1 MDFLFRKLNQW
12 VTVYIRYDRNLTRK
26 TANRLSRR
34 IRLWADVQEPA
45 CAASRRWLQ
54 RPEHRFNRVTDREQC
69 HLGAGCSRSTDCPR
83 PAARLGPAGRWRS
96 RISAPSRSYDKLGC
110 GTSPALLCADLTNSA
125 RAVLVEEP
133 SSEIP
138 TPSSATTPSSSSAP
152 AATAPQKDF
161 WDKLG
166 AVTVLIS
173 SVVIGA
179 AGVAATYVYN
189 NHELEIKHEEKE
201 AEEKRLQ
208 AQAEISRQIE
218 TNRRLEALFKYISS
232 DKDNEREF
240 GYAMFQALGQE
251 ALAVK
256 IIALRKDTAGAAVVQ
271 SATASTDP
279 GVAKQAELISAQL
292 SLRERLN
299 KGLAHGEME

>member
-1 MDFLFRKLNQW
+1 
-12 VTVYIRYDRNLTRK
+12 
-26 TANRLSRR
+26 
-34 IRLWADVQEPA
+34 
-45 CAASRRWLQ
+45 
-54 RPEHRFNRVTDREQC
+54 
-69 HLGAGCSRSTDCPR
+69 
-83 PAARLGPAGRWRS
+83 
-96 RISAPSRSYDKLGC
+96 
-110 GTSPALLCADLTNSA
+110 
-125 RAVLVEEP
+125 
-133 SSEIP
+133 
-138 TPSSATTPSSSSAP
+138 
-152 AATAPQKDF
+152 
-161 WDKLG
+161 
-166 AVTVLIS
+166 VLIS

-201 AEEKRLQ
+201 AEENRLQ

-218 TNRRLEALFKYISS
+218 TNRRLEALFKCISS

-256 IIALRKDTAGAAVVQ
+256 IIALRKDAAGAAVAQ

-292 SLRERLN
+292 SLRFWLFDPVSLCYLIQYPYMAKAGCPTVAGRRRTRAAPA
-299 KGLAHGEME
+299 GMTPAVS

>member
-1 MDFLFRKLNQW
+1 M
-12 VTVYIRYDRNLTRK
+12 
-26 TANRLSRR
+26 
-34 IRLWADVQEPA
+34 
-45 CAASRRWLQ
+45 
-54 RPEHRFNRVTDREQC
+54 
-69 HLGAGCSRSTDCPR
+69 
-83 PAARLGPAGRWRS
+83 
-96 RISAPSRSYDKLGC
+96 
-110 GTSPALLCADLTNSA
+110 
-125 RAVLVEEP
+125 VEEP